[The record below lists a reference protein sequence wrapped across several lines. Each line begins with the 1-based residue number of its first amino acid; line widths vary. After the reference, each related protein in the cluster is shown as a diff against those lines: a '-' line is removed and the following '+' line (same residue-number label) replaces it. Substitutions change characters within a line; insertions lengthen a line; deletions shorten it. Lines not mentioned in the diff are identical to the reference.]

1 MYESLQ
7 DNSHKIT
14 IKNLDKFLINLYNF
28 FVRKGFYCILFEN
41 IVNLLI
47 LGFIIFFIVFLSS
60 FIDYDYLLKTYDLNK
75 SVNIQYSIIPNYMVI
90 FIIITSLMWIRQ
102 LIITFHEIIIYLKIK
117 KFYNEQLNI
126 YEDDIQSISWN
137 TVLKKLCN
145 LDNITYCDNI
155 PTPLEITNR
164 IMRRD
169 NYLIAL
175 INKNII
181 DFSIN
186 IPLYGEYVCFTKT
199 LEWAI
204 YITIIHFIFDNSNN
218 VKIDFLN
225 KNYEN
230 RLSLS
235 LKYRFYFIGIIS
247 LIFSPFILLLLFAYF
262 IFKYGQEYKL
272 SNNIINTR
280 QWSVLSKWK
289 FREFNELS
297 HIFQNRLNKSYNS
310 ALNYVN
316 QFPSYK
322 LYQISRFIEFISSA
336 FFIVIII
343 FSINN
348 PEILTKLTI
357 FDNKSGLW
365 LLGILGSII
374 SICRTLIPDENF
386 VFEPNNVMKELVNYT
401 HYMPDYWRDK
411 CSTIEIYNIFKNL
424 FNFKILIFV
433 NEILGIIITPF
444 ILIFY
449 FPHLS
454 SDIVN
459 FIRENTVDIK
469 NIGYVCSFAE
479 FNFERNGNPK
489 YGMTNNLNINNHSN
503 DGKMERSYLYF
514 SDNYTGIKSYTG
526 LFSVNDKEKYL
537 NNINSPRSLNLDKHE
552 ICLELNNIEN
562 TINTI

>member
-7 DNSHKIT
+7 DNSNKIT

-41 IVNLLI
+41 IVNLVI
-47 LGFIIFFIVFLSS
+47 LWFIIFFIVFLSS
-60 FIDYDYLLKTYDLNK
+60 FIDYNYLLKTYDLNK
-75 SVNIQYSIIPNYMVI
+75 SINIEYSLIPNYMCV
-90 FIIITSLMWIRQ
+90 FIIITLLMWVRQ
-102 LIITFHEIIIYLKIK
+102 LIITFHEVIIYFKIK
-117 KFYNEQLNI
+117 KFYNEQLHI

-137 TVLKKLCN
+137 TVLTKLCN
-145 LDNITYCDNI
+145 LDNISYSDNI

-169 NYLIAL
+169 NYFIAL

-181 DFSIN
+181 DFSFN
-186 IPLYGEYVCFTKT
+186 IPVYGEYYFFTKT

-204 YITIIHFIFDNSNN
+204 YITIIHFIFDDSNN
-218 VKIDFLN
+218 IKTDFLN

-247 LIFSPFILLLLFAYF
+247 LIFSPFILLLLLAYF

-310 ALNYVN
+310 ALKYVN

-322 LYQISRFIEFISSA
+322 LYHISRLIEFISSA
-336 FFIVIII
+336 IFIVIII

-357 FDNKSGLW
+357 FDNKSSLW

-374 SICRTLIPDENF
+374 SFCRILIPDENF
-386 VFEPNNVMKELVNYT
+386 VFEPNLAMREVVNYT

-411 CSTIEIYNIFKNL
+411 CNTNEIYNIFKNL
-424 FNFKILIFV
+424 FNFKILIFI

-449 FPHLS
+449 FPYLS
-454 SDIVN
+454 LNIIN
-459 FIRENTVDIK
+459 FIRENTTDTQ

-479 FNFERNGNPK
+479 FNFERNGNPT
-489 YGMTNNLNINNHSN
+489 YGMTTNPNINNYSN

-514 SDNYTGIKSYTG
+514 SDNYKEIGAHTEI
-526 LFSVNDKEKYL
+526 FSIDNKEKYL
-537 NNINSPRSLNLDKHE
+537 NNINSPRSLN
-552 ICLELNNIEN
+552 ITSVNIELKDIEN
-562 TINTI
+562 NINTI